1 MQLVEMHLTD
11 VSPLRCPVCSL
22 RVVSKYEIE
31 GILNRFNFCSELG
44 SGVVKDSFKITLP
57 DSFFPGSVLLIPGPL
72 ALSFSHELS
81 F

>member
-11 VSPLRCPVCSL
+11 VSPLRCAVCSL
-22 RVVSKYEIE
+22 GVVVNEIE
-31 GILNRFNFCSELG
+31 GILNRYNFCSELG
-44 SGVVKDSFKITLP
+44 SGVIKDSFKITLP
-57 DSFFPGSVLLIPGPL
+57 DSFFPGPVLLIPGPL